1 MNRSRFFARFAV
13 ISLWLVSTSA
23 SAQQSATCDPR
34 SESSRA
40 LAVPQPERAST
51 YYGWQIL
58 LTDAIGVSLLLLSQ
72 KLGDSAIPATIGAGS
87 LLIGAPVLHAVHH
100 NWLGLGVSF
109 GMRLGTG
116 LAFVGGLSL
125 LLGSDGDGSTGGFV
139 LLGGS
144 VLGALATVVVDAAFL
159 GVARRGPPERASR
172 CRLTPHLD
180 PRGELGLQLGA
191 AF

>member
-1 MNRSRFFARFAV
+1 V
-13 ISLWLVSTSA
+13 ISGLLVSTSA
-23 SAQQSATCDPR
+23 SAQQSTKCDPT

-40 LAVPQPERAST
+40 LTEPQPEPASA

-72 KLGDSAIPATIGAGS
+72 KLGNSSIPAFIGAGS

-100 NWLGLGVSF
+100 NWLGLGVSL

-125 LLGSDGDGSTGGFV
+125 VLGSDGDGSTGGFV

-144 VLGALATVVVDAAFL
+144 VLGALATVVLDAALL
-159 GVARRGPPERASR
+159 GVDRRRPHQGASR
-172 CRLTPHLD
+172 CSLTPHLD
-180 PRGELGLQLGA
+180 PRGELGLQLSA
-191 AF
+191 TF